1 MNIPVKI
8 YVNHAYEEVLTE
20 EEYKTK
26 VAEETAEIY
35 KDKEALAEWL
45 DDNFDE
51 IDIWDMTPEQR
62 AKAEADWA
70 EYSKSHAEEK
80 LDDDGWC
87 QYELML

>member
-1 MNIPVKI
+1 MKIPVKI
-8 YVNHAYEEVLTE
+8 YVNHAYEDVLTE

-26 VAEETAEIY
+26 IVKEAAKLR
-35 KDKEALAEWL
+35 KDRGALAEWL

-62 AKAEADWA
+62 AKTEADWV
-70 EYSKSHAEEK
+70 EYSKNYIEEK
-80 LDDDGWC
+80 HEEDGWC